1 MPTASEEKDAHYR
14 VIEQRIIMAKAL
26 ERFINSTQFEDFVSD
41 TVSDI
46 HQKDPFYYA
55 MGITS
60 DDLLQE
66 IKTGV
71 TICIE
76 QLKDQVKGYLV

>member
-1 MPTASEEKDAHYR
+1 MPTVSEEKNAHYR
-14 VIEQRIIMAKAL
+14 VIEQRIMMSKVL
-26 ERFINSTQFEDFVSD
+26 EHFISSKEFEDFVSD
-41 TVSDI
+41 TY
-46 HQKDPFYYA
+46 QKDPFYYA

-60 DDLLQE
+60 DDILQE

>member
-1 MPTASEEKDAHYR
+1 MPTVSEEKDAHYR
-14 VIEQRIIMAKAL
+14 VIEQRIMMARAL
-26 ERFINSTQFEDFVSD
+26 EHFIGSTEFEDFVSD
-41 TVSDI
+41 IVSDTY
-46 HQKDPFYYA
+46 QKDHFYYA
-55 MGITS
+55 NGIKS

>member
-1 MPTASEEKDAHYR
+1 MPTASEEKNAHYR
-14 VIEQRIIMAKAL
+14 VIEQRIMMSRAL
-26 ERFINSTQFEDFVSD
+26 EHLIGSNDFEDFVSD
-41 TVSDI
+41 MY
-46 HQKDPFYYA
+46 QNDPLYSA
-55 MGITS
+55 MGVGS
-60 DDLLQE
+60 DDILQE